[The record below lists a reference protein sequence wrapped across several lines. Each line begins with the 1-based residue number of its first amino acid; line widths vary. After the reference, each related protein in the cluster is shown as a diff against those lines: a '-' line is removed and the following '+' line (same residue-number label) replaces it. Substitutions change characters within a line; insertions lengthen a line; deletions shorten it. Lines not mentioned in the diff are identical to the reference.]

1 MRHWVRL
8 FVQGAR
14 AKLKRFPLFA
24 SFEASS
30 VGKCVCVL
38 AILILVATARILA
51 QELPGP
57 GQPVFVS
64 TFNTGEILKID
75 SNLGTTTVIYSDTST
90 TNGNPN
96 FLPEGLAI
104 GPDGKL
110 YVCVPLNDKILRMNQ
125 DGTQVETVYSGAMP
139 TGPEGPRFN
148 GNDLFFNIE
157 A

>member
-1 MRHWVRL
+1 M
-8 FVQGAR
+8 
-14 AKLKRFPLFA
+14 
-24 SFEASS
+24 
-30 VGKCVCVL
+30 
-38 AILILVATARILA
+38 
-51 QELPGP
+51 
-57 GQPVFVS
+57 
-64 TFNTGEILKID
+64 
-75 SNLGTTTVIYSDTST
+75 IYSDTST

-139 TGPEGPRFN
+139 TGPEGPSFN